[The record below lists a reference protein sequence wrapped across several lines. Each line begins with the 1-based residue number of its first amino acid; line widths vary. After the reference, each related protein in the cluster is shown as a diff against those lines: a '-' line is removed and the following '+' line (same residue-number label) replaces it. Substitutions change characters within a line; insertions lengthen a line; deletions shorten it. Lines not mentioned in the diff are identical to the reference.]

1 LRFGF
6 SVAAYLVLAFLVAI
20 VQSLASW
27 LWAELC
33 SAKQTEATANF
44 QRKKPALAGP
54 NFSDG

>member
-33 SAKQTEATANF
+33 SAKQIEATSQFPA
-44 QRKKPALAGP
+44 KKARPCRA
-54 NFSDG
+54 